1 MTQSHQQL
9 RRLVDLAKE
18 PSSEKRRELLRDV
31 TDLFL
36 EKPGDYSNAEAT
48 HFGEIIGRVA
58 SEMDTAVRKHLS
70 ERLSGVPQA
79 PRGLIA
85 QLAND
90 AIEVARPVLMKSLAF
105 TDQDLVAI
113 AKLQSQD
120 HLKALSTRPMVSAS
134 VADAIV
140 ARGDDAVLETLAKNE
155 GATLSRGALETLVTR
170 AETNERLHGPVAKR
184 KDLPPDLMNEM
195 VLFVSSSLRK
205 YVMERVANADESEV
219 AAGLEFAVAR
229 AARRAKSSAAEFVTS
244 EKFIAQKV
252 RDKTLNEQLL
262 VLLLRGNQRSDFLVG
277 LAHLAEIDVVT
288 AKRIVGDPS
297 CEALAIVS
305 RACRFDRS
313 TFSTFALLL
322 GGSKARSAGEVS
334 DLLSLYDQIPVEV
347 AQRTLRFWKVRKQA
361 ESAGAEAAKVSA

>member
-1 MTQSHQQL
+1 MPESHQQL

-36 EKPGDYSNAEAT
+36 EKPGSYSHEEST

-120 HLKALSTRPMVSAS
+120 HLKALSTRPLVSAS

-140 ARGDDAVLETLAKNE
+140 ARADDAVLETLAKNE
-155 GATLSRGALETLVTR
+155 GVTLSRGALETLVTR
-170 AETNERLHGPVAKR
+170 AETNERLHAPVAKR
-184 KDLPPDLMNEM
+184 KDMPPDLMNEM

-205 YVMERVANADESEV
+205 YVMERVANADESEI
-219 AAGLEFAVAR
+219 AAGLEFAVTR
-229 AARRAKSSAAEFVTS
+229 AVRRTKAAPELATA

-252 RDKTLNEQLL
+252 REKALNEQLL
-262 VLLLRGNQRSDFLVG
+262 VQLLRGNQRPDFLVG

-288 AKRIVGDPS
+288 AKRIVGDTS

-361 ESAGAEAAKVSA
+361 ETAGVEAAKVSA

>member
-1 MTQSHQQL
+1 MPGTHQQL

-18 PSSEKRRELLRDV
+18 PSSEKRRELLREV

-36 EKPGDYSNAEAT
+36 EKPGAHSEDEAT

-70 ERLSGVPQA
+70 ERLAGVPQA

-90 AIEVARPVLMKSLAF
+90 AIEVAKPVLMKNLAL
-105 TDQDLVAI
+105 TDTDLVAI
-113 AKLQSQD
+113 AKLHGQE
-120 HLKALSTRPMVSAS
+120 HLKALSARPLLSAS
-134 VADAIV
+134 VADEIV
-140 ARGDDAVLETLAKNE
+140 ARGDDTVLETLAKNS
-155 GATLSRGALETLVTR
+155 GATLSRTALETLVTR
-170 AETNERLHGPVAKR
+170 AESNERLHVPVAKR

-205 YVMERVANADESEV
+205 YVLERVAQADEKEIE
-219 AAGLEFAVAR
+219 AGLEFAKAR
-229 AARRAKSSAAEFVTS
+229 AARRAKQMPEYTSS
-244 EKFIAQKV
+244 EKFIAQKI
-252 RDKTLNEQLL
+252 RDKQLNEHLLLQLL
-262 VLLLRGNQRSDFLVG
+262 KGHQGSDFLVG
-277 LAHLAEIDVVT
+277 LAHIAEVDVTT
-288 AKRIVGDPS
+288 AKRIVSDPS
-297 CEALAIVS
+297 CEALAIVA

-322 GGSKARSAGEVS
+322 GGSKTRSAGEVT
-334 DLLSLYDQIPVEV
+334 DLLSLYDQIPVEI

-361 ESAGAEAAKVSA
+361 ERHDAVPQQATA